1 MTSKLK
7 QTMIPKFN
15 HLQIMD
21 LLLRVEAALAGRE
34 NLIKISIMQA
44 IRDQV
49 PAKEILRTIQDMTA
63 DNYNMVADLLG
74 NTLTTKIKNFEL

>member
-21 LLLRVEAALAGRE
+21 LLLSIEMKLAGQE

-49 PAKEILRTIQDMTA
+49 PAKEILRTIQDMIV
-63 DNYNMVADLLG
+63 DNYNAVADLLG
-74 NTLTTKIKNFEL
+74 NKLTIKIKNFEL

>member
-21 LLLRVEAALAGRE
+21 LLLSIEMKLAGQE
-34 NLIKISIMQA
+34 NLIKISIIQA

-49 PAKEILRTIQDMTA
+49 PAKEILRTIQDMIV
-63 DNYNMVADLLG
+63 DNYNAVADLLG
-74 NTLTTKIKNFEL
+74 NKLTIKIKNFEL